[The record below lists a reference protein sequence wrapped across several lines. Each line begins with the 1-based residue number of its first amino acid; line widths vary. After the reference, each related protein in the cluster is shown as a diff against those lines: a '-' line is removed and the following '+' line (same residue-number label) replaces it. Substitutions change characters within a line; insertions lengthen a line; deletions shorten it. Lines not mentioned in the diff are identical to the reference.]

1 MASRR
6 ERRYVEEG
14 LMNTYECHECFSK
27 GEPFGKNIYVFS
39 DFDHAKSAFRVHKC
53 SFSSLISLCEP
64 FWRFG
69 CIFL

>member
-53 SFSSLISLCEP
+53 SFST
-64 FWRFG
+64 
-69 CIFL
+69 